1 MTAQMQAAE
10 KAAREAYA
18 VETEAEDASRLADG
32 ALHPLVEG
40 VAELKETMKLRLRWA
55 RSCETRVGR
64 AETADWRKE
73 FAVPG
78 GVGAT
83 EMRATCRRARDA
95 FDAS

>member
-1 MTAQMQAAE
+1 MMTAQMQAAE

-55 RSCETRVGR
+55 CSILKACGSSR
-64 AETADWRKE
+64 
-73 FAVPG
+73 
-78 GVGAT
+78 
-83 EMRATCRRARDA
+83 
-95 FDAS
+95 

>member
-1 MTAQMQAAE
+1 MMAQMLVRAQAAE

-18 VETEAEDASRLADG
+18 VEAEAEDASRLADG

-64 AETADWRKE
+64 TETADWRKE
-73 FAVPG
+73 FAVLE
-78 GVGAT
+78 GVGG
-83 EMRATCRRARDA
+83 R
-95 FDAS
+95 